1 MEAVALALPQLQGLE
16 AVKEARG
23 HGELR
28 IGLVDSSHTNLR
40 TLWAP
45 ATELKGLVF
54 SEKIS
59 S

>member
-45 ATELKGLVF
+45 LPF
-54 SEKIS
+54 IS
-59 S
+59 SEQGCRGRA